1 MAARRARAAGGEA
14 ADHRVPH
21 SVVARS
27 VREPQRSVPPG
38 PKGVSVI
45 SMRRV
50 SGTPHR
56 KFLRFDSVIGIA
68 RVLSSRQRHQSKN
81 GESR

>member
-1 MAARRARAAGGEA
+1 MAARRARAGGEA

-50 SGTPHR
+50 SGRRT
-56 KFLRFDSVIGIA
+56 
-68 RVLSSRQRHQSKN
+68 
-81 GESR
+81 ESFFASIP